1 MQLSQNGLLRQCRK
15 VLRTR
20 DYKLYSLAQSSTIS
34 RVNCGPESGD
44 GQNID
49 PSTETTPMDQLKMN
63 KSFWSIVFANHN
75 TTKLGRLFLIIKVL
89 PSENISK
96 SCQFS
101 QNRLMQIFAMFI
113 HLLEILHRQPFLDSA
128 IHVVY
133 SNAAC
138 CITRHA
144 RRARSV
150 RHDHELSNFSQ
161 SVYFETP
168 VKVIPISHEKKR
180 KVFIPVKKTFYRGII
195 LFVLHNFGRGR
206 NEITCS
212 ADPLAMG
219 FLLSQDGGR
228 VRESAG
234 FFL

>member
-49 PSTETTPMDQLKMN
+49 PSPETTPMDQLKMN

-75 TTKLGRLFLIIKVL
+75 KHHETWAIIFNNQSPSLGKYLEVLLILSTVLFSA
-89 PSENISK
+89 SE
-96 SCQFS
+96 
-101 QNRLMQIFAMFI
+101 NRLMQIFAMFI

-150 RHDHELSNFSQ
+150 RHDHELSNFSSGPPTQ
-161 SVYFETP
+161 SVSIF
-168 VKVIPISHEKKR
+168 
-180 KVFIPVKKTFYRGII
+180 
-195 LFVLHNFGRGR
+195 
-206 NEITCS
+206 
-212 ADPLAMG
+212 
-219 FLLSQDGGR
+219 
-228 VRESAG
+228 
-234 FFL
+234 